1 MKRLKNMT
9 ATDFAVLITKFLTEY
24 LPLHRNCSK
33 NTISSYKDSLK
44 LFILFLRDGKSMN
57 INKFKMHQINKELI
71 LEFIEWLE
79 NRGNSPVTINH
90 RLAGIKS
97 FINFAQYESVE
108 NLAYLQPVLSVKSLK
123 TTTRQV
129 DYLTEEQMNS
139 LINLPPTDTF
149 AGLRHRIIMCLLYD
163 TGARVQELCDLKIE
177 DINLGNN
184 PTVKLHG
191 KGSKIRIVPIS
202 KNMNQILEVYI
213 SKFFSD
219 IKLKNEYLIKNKNNQ
234 KMSRDGIEYIVQKY
248 ATILKNNDPSFPS
261 KVHPHMFRHSK
272 AMHMLA
278 VDIPIVYIRDF
289 LGHEDISTTMIYAR
303 ADSRKKNEAINNLAP
318 KLIEE
323 NYVDWSKDK
332 DLLDFLNSFK

>member
-1 MKRLKNMT
+1 MT

-24 LPLHRNCSK
+24 LPLHRSCSK

-44 LFILFLRDGKSMN
+44 LFILFLRDHKSMN
-57 INKFKMHQINKELI
+57 INKFKMRQINRELI
-71 LEFIEWLE
+71 LEFIEWLK

-149 AGLRHRIIMCLLYD
+149 TGLRHRIIMCLLYD

-213 SKFFSD
+213 SKFF
-219 IKLKNEYLIKNKNNQ
+219 Q
-234 KMSRDGIEYIVQKY
+234 
-248 ATILKNNDPSFPS
+248 ILN
-261 KVHPHMFRHSK
+261 
-272 AMHMLA
+272 
-278 VDIPIVYIRDF
+278 
-289 LGHEDISTTMIYAR
+289 
-303 ADSRKKNEAINNLAP
+303 
-318 KLIEE
+318 
-323 NYVDWSKDK
+323 
-332 DLLDFLNSFK
+332 

>member
-1 MKRLKNMT
+1 MT

-24 LPLHRNCSK
+24 LPLHRSCSK

-44 LFILFLRDGKSMN
+44 LFILFLRDHKSMN
-57 INKFKMHQINKELI
+57 INKFKMRQINRELI
-71 LEFIEWLE
+71 LEFIEWLK

-149 AGLRHRIIMCLLYD
+149 TGLRHRIIMCLLYD

-234 KMSRDGIEYIVQKY
+234 QMSRDGIEYIVQKY
-248 ATILKNNDPSFPS
+248 ATILKINDPSFPS

-323 NYVDWSKDK
+323 NYVDWSKDQ

>member
-1 MKRLKNMT
+1 MT
-9 ATDFAVLITKFLTEY
+9 ATDFAVLVTKFLTEY
-24 LPLHRNCSK
+24 LPLHRSCSK

-44 LFILFLRDGKSMN
+44 LFILFLRDHKSMN
-57 INKFKMHQINKELI
+57 INKFKMHQIDRELI

-108 NLAYLQPVLSVKSLK
+108 NIAYLQPVLSVKSLK

-149 AGLRHRIIMCLLYD
+149 TGLRHRIIMCLLYD
-163 TGARVQELCDLKIE
+163 TGARVQELCDLKIK

-234 KMSRDGIEYIVQKY
+234 QMSRDGIEYIVQKY

-323 NYVDWSKDK
+323 NYVDWSKDQ

>member
-1 MKRLKNMT
+1 MT
-9 ATDFAVLITKFLTEY
+9 ATDFAVLVTKFLTEY
-24 LPLHRNCSK
+24 LPLHRSCSK

-44 LFILFLRDGKSMN
+44 LFILFLRDHKSMN
-57 INKFKMHQINKELI
+57 INKFKMHQINRELI
-71 LEFIEWLE
+71 LEFIEWLK

-97 FINFAQYESVE
+97 FLNFAQYESVE

-139 LINLPPTDTF
+139 LINLPSTDTF
-149 AGLRHRIIMCLLYD
+149 TGLRHRIIMCLLYD

-234 KMSRDGIEYIVQKY
+234 QMSRDGIEYIVQKY

-323 NYVDWSKDK
+323 NYVDWSKDQ

>member
-1 MKRLKNMT
+1 MT

-44 LFILFLRDGKSMN
+44 LFIFFLRDHKSMN
-57 INKFKMHQINKELI
+57 INKFKMRQIDRELI
-71 LEFIEWLE
+71 LEFIEWLK

-234 KMSRDGIEYIVQKY
+234 QMSRDGIEYIVQKY

-323 NYVDWSKDK
+323 NYVDWSKDQ

>member
-1 MKRLKNMT
+1 MT

-24 LPLHRNCSK
+24 LPLHRSCSK

-44 LFILFLRDGKSMN
+44 LFILFLRDRKSMN
-57 INKFKMHQINKELI
+57 INKFKMHQINRELI
-71 LEFIEWLE
+71 LEFIEWLK

-149 AGLRHRIIMCLLYD
+149 TGLRHRIIMCLLYD
-163 TGARVQELCDLKIE
+163 TGARVQELCDLKIK

-234 KMSRDGIEYIVQKY
+234 QMSRDGIEYIVQKY

-318 KLIEE
+318 KLIED
-323 NYVDWSKDK
+323 NYVDWSKDQ

>member
-1 MKRLKNMT
+1 MT
-9 ATDFAVLITKFLTEY
+9 ATDFAVLVTKFLTEY
-24 LPLHRNCSK
+24 LPLHRSCSK

-44 LFILFLRDGKSMN
+44 LFILFLRDHKSMN
-57 INKFKMHQINKELI
+57 INKFKMRQIDRELI

-97 FINFAQYESVE
+97 FLNFAQYESVE
-108 NLAYLQPVLSVKSLK
+108 NIAYLQPVLSIKSLK

-149 AGLRHRIIMCLLYD
+149 TGLRHRIIMCLLYD

-234 KMSRDGIEYIVQKY
+234 QMSRDGIEYIVQKY
-248 ATILKNNDPSFPS
+248 ASILKNNDPSFPS

-323 NYVDWSKDK
+323 NYVDWSKDQ

>member
-1 MKRLKNMT
+1 MT
-9 ATDFAVLITKFLTEY
+9 ATDFAVLVTKFLTEY

-33 NTISSYKDSLK
+33 NTINSYKDSLK
-44 LFILFLRDGKSMN
+44 LFILFLRDDKSIN
-57 INKFKMHQINKELI
+57 INKFKMHQINRELI
-71 LEFIEWLE
+71 LEFIEWLK
-79 NRGNSPVTINH
+79 NRGNAPVTINQ

-108 NLAYLQPVLSVKSLK
+108 NLAYLQSVLSVKSLK

-129 DYLTEEQMNS
+129 DYLTEEQMNK

-149 AGLRHRIIMCLLYD
+149 TGLRHRIIMCLLYD

-213 SKFFSD
+213 SKYFTD
-219 IKLKNEYLIKNKNNQ
+219 VTLRKEYLIRNKNNQ
-234 KMSRDGIEYIVQKY
+234 QMSRDGIEYIVQKY
-248 ATILKNNDPSFPS
+248 ASILKNNDPSFPS

-323 NYVDWSKDK
+323 NYVDWSKDQ

>member
-1 MKRLKNMT
+1 MT
-9 ATDFAVLITKFLTEY
+9 ATDFAVLVTKFLTEY

-33 NTISSYKDSLK
+33 NTINSYKDSLK
-44 LFILFLRDGKSMN
+44 LFILFLRDDKSMN
-57 INKFKMHQINKELI
+57 INKFKMHQINRELI
-71 LEFIEWLE
+71 LEFIEWLK
-79 NRGNSPVTINH
+79 NRGNAPVTINQ

-108 NLAYLQPVLSVKSLK
+108 NLAYLQSVLSVKSLK

-129 DYLTEEQMNS
+129 DYLTEEQMNK

-149 AGLRHRIIMCLLYD
+149 TGLRHRIIMCLLYD

-213 SKFFSD
+213 SKYLTD
-219 IKLKNEYLIKNKNNQ
+219 VTLRKEYLIRNKNNQ
-234 KMSRDGIEYIVQKY
+234 QMSRDGIEYIVQKY
-248 ATILKNNDPSFPS
+248 ASILKNNDPSFPS

-323 NYVDWSKDK
+323 NYVDWNKDK

>member
-1 MKRLKNMT
+1 MT

-57 INKFKMHQINKELI
+57 INKFKMRQIDRELI

-129 DYLTEEQMNS
+129 DYLTEEQMNN
-139 LINLPPTDTF
+139 LINLPPIDTST
-149 AGLRHRIIMCLLYD
+149 GIRDRIIMCLLYD

-234 KMSRDGIEYIVQKY
+234 QMSRDGIEYIVQKY

-323 NYVDWSKDK
+323 NYVDWSKDQ

>member
-1 MKRLKNMT
+1 MT
-9 ATDFAVLITKFLTEY
+9 ATDFAVLVTKFLTEY

-44 LFILFLRDGKSMN
+44 LFIFFLRDDKSMN
-57 INKFKMHQINKELI
+57 INKFKMHQINRELI

-108 NLAYLQPVLSVKSLK
+108 NLAYLQSVLSVKSLK

-129 DYLTEEQMNS
+129 DYLTEEQMNK

-149 AGLRHRIIMCLLYD
+149 TGLRHRIIMCLLYD

-213 SKFFSD
+213 SKFYSN

-234 KMSRDGIEYIVQKY
+234 QMSRDGIEYIVQKY

-323 NYVDWSKDK
+323 NYVDWSKDQ

>member
-1 MKRLKNMT
+1 MT

-57 INKFKMHQINKELI
+57 INKFKMHQINRELI
-71 LEFIEWLE
+71 LEFIEWLG

-129 DYLTEEQMNS
+129 DYLTEEQMNN
-139 LINLPPTDTF
+139 LINLPHIDTST
-149 AGLRHRIIMCLLYD
+149 GIRHRIIMCLLYD

-234 KMSRDGIEYIVQKY
+234 QMSRDGIEYIVQKY

-323 NYVDWSKDK
+323 NYVDWSKDQ

>member
-1 MKRLKNMT
+1 MT

-24 LPLHRNCSK
+24 LPLHRNYSK

-44 LFILFLRDGKSMN
+44 LFILFLRDDKSMN
-57 INKFKMHQINKELI
+57 INNFKMHQINRELI
-71 LEFIEWLE
+71 LEFIEWLK
-79 NRGNSPVTINH
+79 NRGNTPVTINQ

-129 DYLTEEQMNS
+129 DYLTEEQMNK
-139 LINLPPTDTF
+139 LINLPPIDTF
-149 AGLRHRIIMCLLYD
+149 TGLRHRIIMCLLYD
-163 TGARVQELCDLKIE
+163 TGARVQELCNLKIE

-213 SKFFSD
+213 SRFFPD

-234 KMSRDGIEYIVQKY
+234 QMSRDGIEYIVQKY
-248 ATILKNNDPSFPS
+248 AAIIKNNDPSFPS

-303 ADSRKKNEAINNLAP
+303 ADSRKKNEAINKLAP

-323 NYVDWSKDK
+323 NYIDWSKDQ

>member
-1 MKRLKNMT
+1 MT
-9 ATDFAVLITKFLTEY
+9 ATDFAVLVTKFLTEY

-33 NTISSYKDSLK
+33 NTINSYKDSLK
-44 LFILFLRDGKSMN
+44 LFILFLRDDKSIN
-57 INKFKMHQINKELI
+57 INKFKMHQINRELI
-71 LEFIEWLE
+71 LEFIEWLK
-79 NRGNSPVTINH
+79 NRGNAPVTINQ

-108 NLAYLQPVLSVKSLK
+108 NLAYLQSVLSVKSLK
-123 TTTRQV
+123 TTIRQV
-129 DYLTEEQMNS
+129 DYLTEEQMNK

-149 AGLRHRIIMCLLYD
+149 TGLRHRIIMCLLYD

-213 SKFFSD
+213 SKYFTD
-219 IKLKNEYLIKNKNNQ
+219 VTLRKEYLIRNKNNQ
-234 KMSRDGIEYIVQKY
+234 QMSRDGIEYIVQKY
-248 ATILKNNDPSFPS
+248 ASILKNNDPSFPS

-323 NYVDWSKDK
+323 NYVDWNKDK

>member
-1 MKRLKNMT
+1 MT

-57 INKFKMHQINKELI
+57 INKFKMHQINRELI

-129 DYLTEEQMNS
+129 DYLTEEQMNN
-139 LINLPPTDTF
+139 LINLPHIDTST
-149 AGLRHRIIMCLLYD
+149 GIRHRIIMCLLYD

-234 KMSRDGIEYIVQKY
+234 QMSRDGIEYIVQKY

-318 KLIEE
+318 KLIEK
-323 NYVDWSKDK
+323 NYVDWSKDQ

>member
-1 MKRLKNMT
+1 MT

-57 INKFKMHQINKELI
+57 INKFKMHQINRELI

-129 DYLTEEQMNS
+129 DYLTEEQMNN
-139 LINLPPTDTF
+139 LINLPHIDTST
-149 AGLRHRIIMCLLYD
+149 GIRHRIIMCLLYD

-234 KMSRDGIEYIVQKY
+234 QMSRDGIEYIVQKY

-323 NYVDWSKDK
+323 NYVDWSKEQ

>member
-1 MKRLKNMT
+1 MT

-57 INKFKMHQINKELI
+57 INKFKMHQINRELI

-129 DYLTEEQMNS
+129 DYLTEEQMNN
-139 LINLPPTDTF
+139 LINLPHIDTST
-149 AGLRHRIIMCLLYD
+149 GIRHRIIMCLLYD

-177 DINLGNN
+177 DTNLGNN

-234 KMSRDGIEYIVQKY
+234 QMSRDGIEYIVQKY

-289 LGHEDISTTMIYAR
+289 LGHEDISITMIYAR

-323 NYVDWSKDK
+323 NYVDWSKDQ

>member
-1 MKRLKNMT
+1 
-9 ATDFAVLITKFLTEY
+9 
-24 LPLHRNCSK
+24 
-33 NTISSYKDSLK
+33 
-44 LFILFLRDGKSMN
+44 
-57 INKFKMHQINKELI
+57 MHQINRELI

-129 DYLTEEQMNS
+129 DYLTEEQMNN

-234 KMSRDGIEYIVQKY
+234 QMSRDGIEYIVQKY

-323 NYVDWSKDK
+323 NYVDWSKDQ

>member
-1 MKRLKNMT
+1 MT
-9 ATDFAVLITKFLTEY
+9 ATDFAVLVTKFLTEY
-24 LPLHRNCSK
+24 LPLHRSCSK

-44 LFILFLRDGKSMN
+44 LFILFLRDHKSMN
-57 INKFKMHQINKELI
+57 INKFKMRQIDRELI

-97 FINFAQYESVE
+97 FLNFAQYESVE
-108 NLAYLQPVLSVKSLK
+108 NIAYLQPVLSIKSLK

-149 AGLRHRIIMCLLYD
+149 TGLRHRIIMCLLYD

-234 KMSRDGIEYIVQKY
+234 QMSRDGIEYIVQKY
-248 ATILKNNDPSFPS
+248 ASILKNNDPSFPS

-323 NYVDWSKDK
+323 NYVDWSNDQ

>member
-1 MKRLKNMT
+1 MT

-57 INKFKMHQINKELI
+57 INKFKMHQINRELI
-71 LEFIEWLE
+71 LEFIEWLK

-129 DYLTEEQMNS
+129 DYLTEEQINK
-139 LINLPPTDTF
+139 LINLPPKDTST
-149 AGLRHRIIMCLLYD
+149 GIRHRIIMCLLYD

-213 SKFFSD
+213 SKFYSN

-234 KMSRDGIEYIVQKY
+234 QMSRDGIEYIVQKY

-323 NYVDWSKDK
+323 NYVDWSKDQ

>member
-1 MKRLKNMT
+1 MT
-9 ATDFAVLITKFLTEY
+9 ATDFAVLVTKFLTEY

-33 NTISSYKDSLK
+33 NTINSYKDSLK
-44 LFILFLRDGKSMN
+44 LFILFLRDDKSIN
-57 INKFKMHQINKELI
+57 INKFKMHQINRELI
-71 LEFIEWLE
+71 LEFIEWLK
-79 NRGNSPVTINH
+79 NRGNAPVTINQ

-108 NLAYLQPVLSVKSLK
+108 NLAYLQSVLSVKSLK
-123 TTTRQV
+123 TTIRQV
-129 DYLTEEQMNS
+129 DYLTEEQMNK

-149 AGLRHRIIMCLLYD
+149 TGLRHRIIMCLLYD

-213 SKFFSD
+213 SKYFTD
-219 IKLKNEYLIKNKNNQ
+219 VTLRKEYLIRNKNNQ
-234 KMSRDGIEYIVQKY
+234 QMSRDGIEYIVQKY

-323 NYVDWSKDK
+323 NYVDWNKDK

>member
-1 MKRLKNMT
+1 MT
-9 ATDFAVLITKFLTEY
+9 ATDFAVLVTKFLTEY

-33 NTISSYKDSLK
+33 NTINSYKDSLK
-44 LFILFLRDGKSMN
+44 LFILFLRDDKSIN
-57 INKFKMHQINKELI
+57 INKFKMHQINRELI
-71 LEFIEWLE
+71 LEFIEWLK
-79 NRGNSPVTINH
+79 NRGNAPVTINQ

-108 NLAYLQPVLSVKSLK
+108 NLAYLQSVLSVKSLK

-129 DYLTEEQMNS
+129 DYLTEEPMNK

-149 AGLRHRIIMCLLYD
+149 TGLRHRIIMCLLYD

-213 SKFFSD
+213 SKYFTD
-219 IKLKNEYLIKNKNNQ
+219 VTLRKEYLIRNKNNQ
-234 KMSRDGIEYIVQKY
+234 QMSRDGIEYIVQKY
-248 ATILKNNDPSFPS
+248 ASILKNNDPSFPS

-323 NYVDWSKDK
+323 NYVDWNKDK

>member
-1 MKRLKNMT
+1 MT

-33 NTISSYKDSLK
+33 NTINSYKDSLK
-44 LFILFLRDGKSMN
+44 LFILFLRDDKSIN
-57 INKFKMHQINKELI
+57 INKFKMHQINRELI
-71 LEFIEWLE
+71 LEFIEWLK
-79 NRGNSPVTINH
+79 NRGNAPVTINQ

-108 NLAYLQPVLSVKSLK
+108 NLAYLQSVLSVKSLK
-123 TTTRQV
+123 TTIRQV
-129 DYLTEEQMNS
+129 DYLTEEQMNK

-149 AGLRHRIIMCLLYD
+149 TGLRHRIIMCLLYD

-213 SKFFSD
+213 SKYFTD
-219 IKLKNEYLIKNKNNQ
+219 VTLRKEYLIRNKNNQ
-234 KMSRDGIEYIVQKY
+234 QMSRDGIEYIVQKY
-248 ATILKNNDPSFPS
+248 ASILKNNDPSFPS

-323 NYVDWSKDK
+323 NYVDWSKDQ

>member
-1 MKRLKNMT
+1 MT

-24 LPLHRNCSK
+24 LPLHRSCSK

-44 LFILFLRDGKSMN
+44 LFILFLRDRKSMN
-57 INKFKMHQINKELI
+57 INKFKMHQINRELI
-71 LEFIEWLE
+71 LEFIEWLK

-149 AGLRHRIIMCLLYD
+149 TGLRHRIIMCLLYD

-234 KMSRDGIEYIVQKY
+234 QMSRDGIEYIVQKY

-318 KLIEE
+318 KLIED
-323 NYVDWSKDK
+323 NYVDWSKDQ

>member
-1 MKRLKNMT
+1 MT
-9 ATDFAVLITKFLTEY
+9 ATDFAVLVTKFLTEY
-24 LPLHRNCSK
+24 LPLHRSCSK

-44 LFILFLRDGKSMN
+44 LFILFLRDHKSMN
-57 INKFKMHQINKELI
+57 INKFKMRQIDRELI

-149 AGLRHRIIMCLLYD
+149 TGLRHRIIMCLLYD

-234 KMSRDGIEYIVQKY
+234 QMSRDGIEYIVQKY

-323 NYVDWSKDK
+323 NYVDWSKDQ

>member
-1 MKRLKNMT
+1 MT

-44 LFILFLRDGKSMN
+44 LFILFLRDDKSMN
-57 INKFKMHQINKELI
+57 INKFKMHQINRELI

-79 NRGNSPVTINH
+79 NRGNSPVTINN

-108 NLAYLQPVLSVKSLK
+108 NMAYLQPVLSVKSLK
-123 TTTRQV
+123 TATRQV
-129 DYLTEEQMNS
+129 DYLTEEQMNK

-149 AGLRHRIIMCLLYD
+149 TGLRHRIIMCLLYD

-213 SKFFSD
+213 SKYFTD
-219 IKLKNEYLIKNKNNQ
+219 VTLRKEYLIRNKNNQ
-234 KMSRDGIEYIVQKY
+234 QMSRDGIEYIVQKY

-261 KVHPHMFRHSK
+261 IVHPHMFRHSK

-323 NYVDWSKDK
+323 NYVDWSKDQ

>member
-1 MKRLKNMT
+1 MT

-57 INKFKMHQINKELI
+57 INKFKMHQINRELI

-129 DYLTEEQMNS
+129 DYLTEEQMNN
-139 LINLPPTDTF
+139 LINLPHIDTST
-149 AGLRHRIIMCLLYD
+149 GIRHRIIMCLLYD

-234 KMSRDGIEYIVQKY
+234 QMSRDGIEYIVQKY

-261 KVHPHMFRHSK
+261 KVHPHIFRHSK

-289 LGHEDISTTMIYAR
+289 LGHENISTTMIYAR

-323 NYVDWSKDK
+323 NYVDWSKDQ

>member
-1 MKRLKNMT
+1 MT
-9 ATDFAVLITKFLTEY
+9 ATDFAVLVTKFLTEY
-24 LPLHRNCSK
+24 LPLHRSCSK

-44 LFILFLRDGKSMN
+44 LFILFLRDDKSMN
-57 INKFKMHQINKELI
+57 INKFKMHQINRELI

-149 AGLRHRIIMCLLYD
+149 TGLRHRIIMCLLYD

-234 KMSRDGIEYIVQKY
+234 QMSRDGIEYIVQKY
-248 ATILKNNDPSFPS
+248 ASILKNNDPSFPS

-323 NYVDWSKDK
+323 NYVDWSKDQ

>member
-1 MKRLKNMT
+1 MT
-9 ATDFAVLITKFLTEY
+9 ATDFAVLVTKFLTEY
-24 LPLHRNCSK
+24 LPLHRSCSK

-44 LFILFLRDGKSMN
+44 LFILFLRDHKSMN
-57 INKFKMHQINKELI
+57 INKFKMRQIDRELI
-71 LEFIEWLE
+71 LEFIEWLK

-97 FINFAQYESVE
+97 FINFAQYGSVE

-149 AGLRHRIIMCLLYD
+149 TGLRHRIIMCLLYD

-213 SKFFSD
+213 SKFYSN

-234 KMSRDGIEYIVQKY
+234 QMSRDGIEYIVQKY
-248 ATILKNNDPSFPS
+248 ATILKNNNPSFPS

-323 NYVDWSKDK
+323 KYVDWSKDQ

>member
-1 MKRLKNMT
+1 MT

-24 LPLHRNCSK
+24 LPLHRSCSK

-44 LFILFLRDGKSMN
+44 LFILFLRDRKSMN
-57 INKFKMHQINKELI
+57 INKFKMRQIDRELI
-71 LEFIEWLE
+71 LEFIEWLK

-149 AGLRHRIIMCLLYD
+149 TGLRHRIIMCLLYD
-163 TGARVQELCDLKIE
+163 TGARVQELCDLKIK

-234 KMSRDGIEYIVQKY
+234 QMSRDGIEYIVQKY

-318 KLIEE
+318 KLIED
-323 NYVDWSKDK
+323 NYVDWSKDQ

>member
-1 MKRLKNMT
+1 MT
-9 ATDFAVLITKFLTEY
+9 VTDFAVLITKFLTEY

-44 LFILFLRDGKSMN
+44 LFILFLRDDKSMN
-57 INKFKMHQINKELI
+57 INNFKMHQINRELI
-71 LEFIEWLE
+71 LEFIEWLK
-79 NRGNSPVTINH
+79 NRGNTPVTINQ

-129 DYLTEEQMNS
+129 DYLTEEQMNK
-139 LINLPPTDTF
+139 LINLPPIDTF
-149 AGLRHRIIMCLLYD
+149 TGLRHRIIMCLLYD
-163 TGARVQELCDLKIE
+163 TGARVQELCNLKIE

-234 KMSRDGIEYIVQKY
+234 QMSRDGIEYIVQKY
-248 ATILKNNDPSFPS
+248 ATILKNNNPSFPS

-323 NYVDWSKDK
+323 KYVDWSKDQ

>member
-1 MKRLKNMT
+1 MT

-24 LPLHRNCSK
+24 LPLHRSCSK

-44 LFILFLRDGKSMN
+44 LFILFLRDHKSMN
-57 INKFKMHQINKELI
+57 INKFKMRQINRELI
-71 LEFIEWLE
+71 LEFIEWLK

-108 NLAYLQPVLSVKSLK
+108 NLAYLQPVLSVKSLI

-149 AGLRHRIIMCLLYD
+149 TGLRHRIIMCLLYD

-234 KMSRDGIEYIVQKY
+234 QMSRDGIEYIVQKY

-323 NYVDWSKDK
+323 NYVDWSKEQ

>member
-1 MKRLKNMT
+1 
-9 ATDFAVLITKFLTEY
+9 
-24 LPLHRNCSK
+24 
-33 NTISSYKDSLK
+33 
-44 LFILFLRDGKSMN
+44 MN

-129 DYLTEEQMNS
+129 DYLTEEQMNN
-139 LINLPPTDTF
+139 LINLPPIDIST
-149 AGLRHRIIMCLLYD
+149 GIRHRIIMCLLYD

-234 KMSRDGIEYIVQKY
+234 RMSRDGIEYIVQKY

-323 NYVDWSKDK
+323 NYVDWSKDQ

>member
-1 MKRLKNMT
+1 MT

-57 INKFKMHQINKELI
+57 INKFKMHQINRELI

-129 DYLTEEQMNS
+129 DYLTEEQMNN
-139 LINLPPTDTF
+139 LINLPHIDTST
-149 AGLRHRIIMCLLYD
+149 GIRHRIIMCLLYD

-219 IKLKNEYLIKNKNNQ
+219 IKLKNEYMIKNKNNQ
-234 KMSRDGIEYIVQKY
+234 QMSRDGIEYIVQKY

-323 NYVDWSKDK
+323 NYVDWSKDQ